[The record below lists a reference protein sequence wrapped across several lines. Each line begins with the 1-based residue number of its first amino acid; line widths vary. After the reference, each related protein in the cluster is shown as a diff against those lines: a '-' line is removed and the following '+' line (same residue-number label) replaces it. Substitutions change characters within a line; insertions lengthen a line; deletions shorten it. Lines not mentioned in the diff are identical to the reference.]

1 MGRLITGLAGLSV
14 SFWGLFEDVGFIAQP
29 FYAYAWWSYILA
41 LDGFVALRRKGSLLT
56 TRRSLLGPI
65 VVWSVTFWFLFE
77 LLNLR
82 FQNWYY
88 VGVFAR
94 GEGADLIRGPL
105 FGVLSFATVFTG
117 LFESYDA
124 LSSFGL
130 FRGWKTRPRAL
141 PRWTS
146 FAIQGFGA
154 LLVVLALAWSRYL
167 APLIWG
173 SVSYLLD
180 PWNYRKGAR
189 SLLREVEAGE
199 LGTIA
204 RMLASGLL
212 CGIVWESFNY
222 FSPQKWIYTVR
233 GLDELKLFEM
243 PLLGFLG
250 FPALALDA
258 FAFFAFTSYWFHG
271 NRTWENPEDVSQK
284 LEARTPLGPR
294 AFLRT
299 LPLHALFWTAVA
311 LLMEGANVGSI
322 ELTLEDLPSLTA
334 SDVRKLREAG
344 IERPRQLLGAL
355 DDPEDRPR
363 IERALS
369 LPAAALEALREETRL
384 LEFKGIGHH
393 HGALLAEAG
402 IRSVDDLARA
412 DPDELYE
419 ILERER
425 GGHGFPALRSE
436 MVRVWV
442 QSARSRD
449 GLHSAR

>member
-1 MGRLITGLAGLSV
+1 MGRLIAGLAGLFL

-41 LDGFVALRRKGSLLT
+41 VDGFVSLRRKDSLLT
-56 TRRSLLGPI
+56 TRRRFLVPI
-65 VVWSVTFWFLFE
+65 AVWSVTFWFFFE

-117 LFESYDA
+117 LFETYDA
-124 LSSFGL
+124 LTSIGL
-130 FRGWKTRPRAL
+130 FRGFRTRPRSL
-141 PRWTS
+141 PRWVS

-154 LLVVLALAWSRYL
+154 LLVVLALAFSRYL

-173 SVSYLLD
+173 SVTYLLD

-189 SLLREVEAGE
+189 SLLADVESGE
-199 LGTIA
+199 LGIPA
-204 RMLASGLL
+204 RMLASGLI

-243 PLLGFLG
+243 PVLGFLG

-258 FAFFAFTSYWFHG
+258 FAFFAFVAFWFHG
-271 NRTWENPEDVSQK
+271 NETWENPEDVSQK
-284 LEARTPLGPR
+284 LQPR
-294 AFLRT
+294 MPVRRRKLLAT
-299 LPLHALFWTAVA
+299 LPAHVLLWTAVA
-311 LLMEGANVGSI
+311 LLMERANIGSL
-322 ELTLEDLPSLTA
+322 ELTLEDLPSLTV
-334 SDVRKLREAG
+334 SEIGTLRAEG
-344 IERPRQLLGAL
+344 IDRPRQLLSAL
-355 DDPEDRPR
+355 DDPEDRFR
-363 IERALS
+363 IGSALS
-369 LPAAALEALREETRL
+369 LPAEALDALREETRL

-393 HGALLAEAG
+393 HGVLLRSAG

-412 DPDELYE
+412 DPDELYDT
-419 ILERER
+419 LQRNR
-425 GGHGFPALRSE
+425 WDHAFPALRRE

-442 QSARSRD
+442 QSARKR
-449 GLHSAR
+449 